1 MSIITKVDFLGHFPM
16 FGGMDEATL
25 LSAIGQAESEYS
37 TDLPNW
43 LPITLNLIAHILTAR
58 TMGVAQ
64 SVDLM
69 GTANGSSKFS
79 MTVHQYTYNWKGTSL
94 QSTPYGQEVARLLT
108 GTVGGCLFI

>member
-1 MSIITKVDFLGHFPM
+1 M
-16 FGGMDEATL
+16 FGGMDDGTI
-25 LSAIGQAESEYS
+25 LSAIEQAESEYS
-37 TDLPNW
+37 TNLPNW

-69 GTANGSSKFS
+69 GTSNGSSKFS
-79 MTVHQYTYNWKGTSL
+79 MPSSTYNWKGTSL
-94 QSTPYGQEVARLLT
+94 QTTPYGQEVARLLT

>member
-1 MSIITKVDFLGHFPM
+1 MSIITKEDFLSRFPM
-16 FGGMDEATL
+16 FGGIDENTL
-25 LSAIGQAESEYS
+25 LSAIEQAEAEYS
-37 TDLPNW
+37 IDLPSW

-79 MTVHQYTYNWKGTSL
+79 MPSHSYNWKGTSL

>member
-1 MSIITKVDFLGHFPM
+1 MSIITKVDFLSQFPM

-69 GTANGSSKFS
+69 GAANGSSKFS
-79 MTVHQYTYNWKGTSL
+79 MPSHNYNWKGTSL

>member
-1 MSIITKVDFLGHFPM
+1 MAIISKLDFLAHFPM
-16 FGGMDEATL
+16 FGGMDEGTI
-25 LSAIGQAESEYS
+25 LSAIAQAESEYS

-79 MTVHQYTYNWKGTSL
+79 MSSNQYAYNWKGTSL
-94 QSTPYGQEVARLLT
+94 QSTPYGQEVARLLA
-108 GTVGGCLFI
+108 GTFGGCLLI